1 MKCPYCTQDESR
13 VINSRELND
22 SVRRR
27 RECLSCGRRFTTYE
41 RIETPPLLVV
51 KRDGRREEYDRRKL
65 ADSIRRACHKR
76 PIATQKIDALVDDV
90 ESALFRTGQEEVES
104 RLIGE
109 MAIQRL
115 KNLDEI
121 AYVRYA
127 SVYHHFTDV
136 DTLAEEIA
144 EYKEWKQRMEEQKAQ
159 LSLTL

>member
-1 MKCPYCTQDESR
+1 MKCPYCTHEESR

-27 RECLSCGRRFTTYE
+27 RECLACGRRFTTYE

-65 ADSIRRACHKR
+65 AESIRRACHKR
-76 PIATQKIDALVDDV
+76 PISAEKIDALVDDV

-109 MAIQRL
+109 MAMQRL

-127 SVYHHFTDV
+127 SVYYHFTDV
-136 DTLAEEIA
+136 DTLAAEIA
-144 EYKEWKQRMEEQKAQ
+144 EYKEWKQRMAEQKAQ